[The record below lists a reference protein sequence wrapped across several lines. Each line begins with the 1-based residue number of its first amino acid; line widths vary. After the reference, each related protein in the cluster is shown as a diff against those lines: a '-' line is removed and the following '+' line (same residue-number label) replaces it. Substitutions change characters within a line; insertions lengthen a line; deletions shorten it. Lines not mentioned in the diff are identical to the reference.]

1 MFRLLI
7 TKKYQVTATRHI
19 TSSTSFSAKTITRVW
34 SSIFNI
40 DSSNSHLTSI
50 FFHIFF
56 CNSRDGLCQKGG
68 TAFSLASDKLV

>member
-19 TSSTSFSAKTITRVW
+19 TSSTSFSAKTTTRVW

-50 FFHIFF
+50 FCHIFLVIRATDF
-56 CNSRDGLCQKGG
+56 AKKEGL
-68 TAFSLASDKLV
+68 LVV

>member
-19 TSSTSFSAKTITRVW
+19 TSSTSFSAKIITRVW

-56 CNSRDGLCQKGG
+56 VIRATDFAKKEGL
-68 TAFSLASDKLV
+68 LVV